1 MLGFGILLT
10 LDALGMV
17 VPTGPGP
24 YILALTGVLFV
35 AAWAYLQT
43 VNTLI
48 RHHRARV
55 SGPDGN
61 G

>member
-1 MLGFGILLT
+1 MLGFGILLA
-10 LDALGMV
+10 LDALGRV
-17 VPTGPGP
+17 VATGPGP
-24 YILALTGVLFV
+24 YTLALTGVLFV

-48 RHHRARV
+48 RHHRARGGG
-55 SGPDGN
+55 SDGN